1 MLFRLSCSQ
10 CILQWT
16 YTAGNN
22 WGVCANGTGELGCGP
37 QETFRLLK
45 FSSLF
50 DSLFLSGLAVTS
62 EFFLLGKGSRRQARL
77 PLHCNTAFPDFIWEF
92 SSFRLPRSQTTQPL
106 TWTSLKITTTSCSAA
121 RTTTSMPS
129 TDPTGRRRTL
139 NLQVWWQFKQRDWSW
154 FTRNL
159 CWQKLWRVSVT
170 WSPKAR
176 RRRRSEKEKRSEGRL
191 PQCSPPPPPTPHT
204 PHTLHNL

>member
-1 MLFRLSCSQ
+1 MDPRKHSGYSNSLLCSTHSFFQ
-10 CILQWT
+10 GLQWHQNSSFWEKET
-16 YTAGNN
+16 VAKQ
-22 WGVCANGTGELGCGP
+22 GCNHWCYN
-37 QETFRLLK
+37 
-45 FSSLF
+45 
-50 DSLFLSGLAVTS
+50 V
-62 EFFLLGKGSRRQARL
+62 
-77 PLHCNTAFPDFIWEF
+77 FPDFIWEF

-159 CWQKLWRVSVT
+159 FWQKLWRVSVT

-191 PQCSPPPPPTPHT
+191 HQCSPPPPPTPHT